1 MDYDQQV
8 APVSIMRPR
17 AMKPRLSETIEEK
30 LFEATDT
37 AKTPYSISVGD
48 ELSDSLENSAEEI
61 GRKVSVKDHLRKMK
75 QIHSSTPSGNRSAK
89 MLEIPTRNE
98 TINPRATFKN
108 SLSKA
113 SSKKDIPIIP
123 ATVQ

>member
-1 MDYDQQV
+1 
-8 APVSIMRPR
+8 
-17 AMKPRLSETIEEK
+17 MKPRLSETIEEK

-48 ELSDSLENSAEEI
+48 ELSDSLENSAE
-61 GRKVSVKDHLRKMK
+61 VSVKDHLRKMK

>member
-1 MDYDQQV
+1 
-8 APVSIMRPR
+8 
-17 AMKPRLSETIEEK
+17 MKPRLSETIEEM
-30 LFEATDT
+30 LFEATHT

-48 ELSDSLENSAEEI
+48 ELSDSYDNSAEEI

-89 MLEIPTRNE
+89 MLEIPAKDE
-98 TINPRATFKN
+98 TTNLRVAYKN

-113 SSKKDIPIIP
+113 SSKKDIPMIP